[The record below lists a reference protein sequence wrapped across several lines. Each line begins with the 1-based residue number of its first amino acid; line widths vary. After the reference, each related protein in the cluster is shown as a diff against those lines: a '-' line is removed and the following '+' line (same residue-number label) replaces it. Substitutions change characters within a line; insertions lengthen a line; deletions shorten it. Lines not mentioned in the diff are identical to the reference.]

1 MNFDYS
7 DDISL
12 LQPSSLP
19 REAYKIELPA
29 DIIEPIQ
36 VTELPKRIYESENKE
51 KFRDDIQLK
60 RYYIEELIHFSE

>member
-36 VTELPKRIYESENKE
+36 VTELPKRINESENKE
-51 KFRDDIQLK
+51 NF
-60 RYYIEELIHFSE
+60 